1 MAKSTKTAST
11 NSARVY
17 YTRQDDAIDLGNL
30 VDHQNKSFQW
40 FVDEGLGELL
50 AEISPIDD
58 YTGTKL
64 SLTFKGYHFEDPK
77 MSEAD
82 ARENNVSYEAPL
94 KATVELTNKVTGEV
108 KEQEIYLGDYPVMTK
123 RGTFVINGAER
134 VVVSQLIR
142 SSGVFF
148 TADQHGATNLYGA
161 KVIPSR
167 GAWLEFETAAAGG
180 LFVKIDRKRKIA
192 VTTLLR
198 ALGMTEA
205 QMKDTFKHVDTGKI
219 SHIEATLDKDPTRG
233 QSDALIEVYRRLRPG
248 DLATVDNA
256 KALIEN
262 MFYNFKRFDF
272 SRVGRY
278 KINKRLNLD
287 VPNTTENRVMRLD
300 DLVAIVAELIRL
312 NNTQEPGDDID
323 SLANRRIKMVGE
335 LVQRQFRIG
344 LLRMERNTKDRMSMS
359 EIETVTPGQLI
370 NARPVVAA
378 VREFFAS
385 SQLSQF
391 MDQINPLSELA
402 HKRRLSSMGP
412 GGLSRERAGFE
423 VRDAHATHY
432 GRICAVETPEGA
444 NIGLVSNLA
453 NYARINDYGFIET
466 PYRKVINAVAPKDA
480 AGHIASVDLEDEKGK
495 VIVKAGKTI
504 TKDDAAKLAKVE
516 GRVTWPVKARVTS
529 TVVYLDAAA
538 EDSAVIAGIGN
549 ELDDDGYF
557 VSERVGARTNLKP
570 GEADANDVTHMDAA
584 RNQIIGSSAGLIP
597 FIEKNYVYRSL
608 MGSNQQRQA
617 VPLIQPSSPIV
628 GTGLEGD
635 AARNTGQMILAEA
648 DGEVTKAS
656 AQEVTV
662 KYAEGSITY
671 EPQHFIRSNEGT
683 SINQKVVVSTG
694 DKVKTG
700 DVLVEGM
707 SIQNGELAL
716 GKDLIAAFMPWGG
729 YNFEDAIIISRKLV
743 EDDTLTSIHIVD
755 FMIEVRET
763 KLGPEIVTRDIP
775 NVSEDALRHL
785 DDDGIVR
792 IGAEVHPGDILV
804 GKITPKGEQELSSE
818 ERLLRAIF
826 GEKAKE
832 VRDTSQRMS
841 NGKHGKV
848 VGVKVFSRE
857 NGHELKAGVLMQIQV
872 FVAQM
877 RKISVGD
884 KLGGRHGNKGVI
896 ARILPVEDM
905 PFLEDGTPVD
915 IILNPLGVP
924 SRMNLGQLFETH
936 LGMAARALGLHVASP
951 SFNGVPVEKIQSLL
965 KEAGLPED
973 GKQQLFDGR
982 TGEAFQERTTVGS
995 MYMIKLNHMVA
1006 DKIHARSTGP
1016 YTMVT
1021 QQPLGGK
1028 AQNGG
1033 QRFGE
1038 MEVWALEAYGAAATL
1053 QEMLTIKSDDVYGR
1067 SKAYESIIKKTE
1079 IVGPKVPESFN
1090 VLVKELQGLGLK
1102 VDLVSSNKVVDAE
1115 EVLATNV
1122 RDEAAHLSD
1131 VEVPAPVIADI
1142 DVTED
1147 AAVDEFMVMEDEI
1160 SDDMTEVG
1168 TDEDLSLVAQSTDM
1182 PLQDGD
1188 DTDIDTEEEKEV
1200 A

>member
-1 MAKSTKTAST
+1 MAKNLGTIAQRTFFTK
-11 NSARVY
+11 
-17 YTRQDDAIDLGNL
+17 QDDVIAPPNL
-30 VDHQNKSFQW
+30 ISHQNDSFQW
-40 FVDEGLGELL
+40 FVEEGLGELL

-64 SLTFKGYHFEDPK
+64 SIAFKKYHFDAPK
-77 MSEAD
+77 MTETE

-94 KATVELTNKVTGEV
+94 KAVVELTNKVTGEV
-108 KEQEIYLGDYPVMTK
+108 KEQEIYLGDYPWMTS

-148 TADQHGATNLYGA
+148 TADPHGSTNLYGA
-161 KVIPSR
+161 KIIPTR
-167 GAWLEFETAAAGG
+167 GAWLEFDTAAAGA
-180 LFVKIDRKRKIA
+180 LYVKIDRKRKIA
-192 VTTLLR
+192 VTTLLK
-198 ALGMTEA
+198 ALGMDEA
-205 QMKDTFKHVDTGKI
+205 QIKDAFKHVDQGPTSYI
-219 SHIEATLDKDPTRG
+219 DTTLEKDPTKTTNE
-233 QSDALIEVYRRLRPG
+233 ALIEVYRRLRPG

-256 KALIEN
+256 RSLLEN

-272 SRVGRY
+272 GRVGRY
-278 KINKRLNLD
+278 KLNKRLNLD
-287 VPNTTENRVMRLD
+287 VPNTIDNRVMRIE
-300 DLVAIVAELIRL
+300 DLLAVIAEIIRL
-312 NNTQEPGDDID
+312 NVTQDPADEID
-323 SLANRRIKMVGE
+323 SLANRRVKLVGE

-344 LLRMERNTKDRMSMS
+344 LLRMERNAKDRMSMS
-359 EIETVTPGQLI
+359 EIETVSPAQLI

-432 GRICAVETPEGA
+432 GRICPVETPEGA
-444 NIGLVSNLA
+444 NIGLVLNLA
-453 NYARINDYGFIET
+453 SFARVNEYGFIET
-466 PYRKVINAVAPKDA
+466 PYRKVINAVTAKEA
-480 AGHIASVDLEDEKGK
+480 ASHIARADLADAKGK
-495 VIVKAGKTI
+495 IIVKAGAVI
-504 TKDDAAKLAKVE
+504 TPAAAKRLAAVKTQA
-516 GRVTWPVKARVTS
+516 TWPVKAKVTDKI
-529 TVVYLDAAA
+529 VYLDAAEESEA
-538 EDSAVIAGIGN
+538 IIAGAGN
-549 ELDDDGYF
+549 EIDKEGYF
-557 VSERVGARTNLKP
+557 VADRVSARNRLEA
-570 GEADANDVTHMDAA
+570 GEIDANEITYMDAA
-584 RNQIIGSSAGLIP
+584 QSQTIGSSAGLIP
-597 FIEKNYVYRSL
+597 FVEKNYVLRSL

-617 VPLIQPSSPIV
+617 VPLVKPEAPTV
-628 GTGLEGD
+628 GTGLEKIV
-635 AARNTGQMILAEA
+635 AHNTGQLIVAEEDGVVEKATA
-648 DGEVTKAS
+648 DEVVVNYKKS
-656 AQEVTV
+656 G
-662 KYAEGSITY
+662 KRTY
-671 EPQHFIRSNEGT
+671 HPVHFIRSNEGS
-683 SINQKVVVSTG
+683 SINQVVVVGSG
-694 DKVKTG
+694 DRVKAG
-700 DVLVEGM
+700 QPLIEGM
-707 SIQNGELAL
+707 SIAGGELAL
-716 GKDLIAAFMPWGG
+716 GRELLTAFMPWGG
-729 YNFEDAIIISRKLV
+729 YNFEDAIVISRRLV

-755 FMIEVRET
+755 YMTEVRET

-775 NVSEDALRHL
+775 NVSEEALRHL
-785 DDDGIVR
+785 DEDGIVR

-841 NGKHGKV
+841 TGRHGKV
-848 VGVKVFSRE
+848 VGVKVFSRA
-857 NGHELKAGVLMQIQV
+857 NGHELKAGVIMQIQV

-896 ARILPVEDM
+896 ARILPIEDM
-905 PFLEDGTPVD
+905 PFMEDGTPID
-915 IILNPLGVP
+915 IVLNPLGVP
-924 SRMNLGQLFETH
+924 SRMNIGQLFETH
-936 LGMAARALGLHVASP
+936 LGMAARALGLKVASP
-951 SFNGVPVEKIQSLL
+951 SFNGVSIEKIQSLL

-973 GKQQLFDGR
+973 GKQQLYDGR
-982 TGEAFQERTTVGS
+982 SGEAFKERTTVGS
-995 MYMIKLNHMVA
+995 MYIIKLNHMVS

-1038 MEVWALEAYGAAATL
+1038 MEVWALEAYGASNTL

-1067 SKAYESIIKKTE
+1067 AKAYESIIKGTP
-1079 IVGPKVPESFN
+1079 IQGPKIPESFN

-1102 VDLVSSNKVVDAE
+1102 VDLLADNEIVDAE
-1115 EVLATNV
+1115 HVLAQHIKE
-1122 RDEAAHLSD
+1122 EAKNPM
-1131 VEVPAPVIADI
+1131 PAPPSTSAVD
-1142 DVTED
+1142 D
-1147 AAVDEFMVMEDEI
+1147 AAVIDEAVANDPALVDDTGITVAEIDGTTDLADEI
-1160 SDDMTEVG
+1160 
-1168 TDEDLSLVAQSTDM
+1168 
-1182 PLQDGD
+1182 
-1188 DTDIDTEEEKEV
+1188 IEEE